1 MNLTLQDKVVLV
13 AGASDGL
20 GFAIADCLAAE
31 GVKLLLGARDNTK
44 LDAATIQLQAKYSQP
59 ILAHQLDITNVDS
72 INTWVAL
79 GKEKLGTIYGLVT
92 NGGGPTPG
100 YFNDLD
106 DTAWNK
112 SYQLLLN
119 STVHLIRAVL
129 PDLEQEKIGSIL
141 AVTSSAVKNPVS
153 NLLLSNVFRSGVT
166 SLIKTLADYYA
177 PQNIRFNTIA
187 PGNFATARAVSLNEN
202 AAKESGISVDEVRE
216 KVQAKIPMQRYGD
229 PQEFGRAAAFLL
241 SPMASYITGESL
253 QVDGGLVRGY

>member
-1 MNLTLQDKVVLV
+1 MNLALQDKVILV

-31 GVKLLLGARDNTK
+31 GAKLLLGARDNAK
-44 LDAATIQLQAKYSQP
+44 LDVAATKLQAKYSQA
-59 ILAHQLDITNVDS
+59 ILAHHLDITDVNS
-72 INTWVAL
+72 INSWVTL
-79 GKEKLGTIYGLVT
+79 GKAKLGTIYGLVT

-100 YFNDLD
+100 YFKDLD
-106 DTAWNK
+106 DAAWDK
-112 SYQLLLN
+112 GYQLLLN

-129 PDLEQEKIGSIL
+129 PDLEKEKIGSIL
-141 AVTSSAVKNPVS
+141 AVTSSAVKNPVP
-153 NLLLSNVFRSGVT
+153 NLLLSNVFRNGVT
-166 SLIKTLADYYA
+166 ALIKSLADYYA

-187 PGNFATARAVSLNEN
+187 PGNFATARAISLNEN
-202 AAKESGISVDEVRE
+202 AAKENGLSVDEVRA

-253 QVDGGLVRGY
+253 QVDGGLVRGF